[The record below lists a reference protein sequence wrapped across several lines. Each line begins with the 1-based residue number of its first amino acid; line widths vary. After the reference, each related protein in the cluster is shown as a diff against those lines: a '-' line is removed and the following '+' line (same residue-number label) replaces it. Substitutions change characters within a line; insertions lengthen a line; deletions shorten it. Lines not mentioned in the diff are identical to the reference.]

1 VNETLTGAVYRYRWK
16 GGGVGAREVF
26 GNVWNESTYQTMR
39 GPDGMAFGADGK
51 LYVAVFGQG
60 DVTVLGTN
68 GRVVERLRT
77 QGSLPTNVAF
87 GLPGQ
92 RKLYVTEYERGQI
105 ELFPVETDGLALWT

>member
-1 VNETLTGAVYRYRWK
+1 MNETITGAVYRYRRK
-16 GGGVGAREVF
+16 DGGIGPREVF
-26 GNVWNESTYQTMR
+26 GNVWNESTPQTLR

-60 DVTVLGTN
+60 DVTVLGTG
-68 GRVVERLRT
+68 GRVVERLPT
-77 QGSLPTNVAF
+77 QGSLPPNVAF

-105 ELFPVETDGLALWT
+105 EMFPVETDGLPLWT